1 MYFLLETL
9 IWLRNFALFIVA
21 AKILM
26 QDFGLRLKER
36 IYFLLVSVLIVI
48 IVIVAAF
55 REWNHLT
62 NVVMDILFVLSI
74 GLYVYKLKSYS
85 LKKSIILT
93 MLSVGIA
100 SLIFGFSSLLS
111 SPFRLDW
118 VLFLL
123 SSLTMVVSLFLLHL
137 IVRRTK
143 NIRKAISENKRMQT
157 FLLCILIL
165 FLVVTSVV
173 SGFGFLGLLNTG
185 DSVGLLRMFAV
196 TVLLY
201 GLITV
206 SLSILFFKSLTIRL
220 QAKHE
225 LQLKEAEQSTLGHY
239 TSELEQQQTAMRN
252 FKHDYQNILTSI
264 GAFLDE
270 NDLAG
275 LKEYY
280 TSEIQ
285 VASEIIT
292 KGNLALEPLSKIKVR
307 EIKSILAAKLMLAQ
321 HMDVNA
327 AFEADEIIDHIP
339 ADSVVLVRM
348 LGILLDNA
356 VEAVVELG
364 HGNLRVACFKDG
376 ADILFI
382 VQNTCR
388 TDVPSLQQL
397 EISGFSTKGEGRG
410 LGLATL
416 IGLANAE
423 SNITLETSVKDETF
437 TQMIRVGGDT

>member
-74 GLYVYKLKSYS
+74 GLYAYKLKSYS

-100 SLIFGFSSLLS
+100 SLIFGLSSLLF

-123 SSLTMVVSLFLLHL
+123 SSLTMMVSLFLLHL

-196 TVLLY
+196 
-201 GLITV
+201 
-206 SLSILFFKSLTIRL
+206 
-220 QAKHE
+220 
-225 LQLKEAEQSTLGHY
+225 
-239 TSELEQQQTAMRN
+239 
-252 FKHDYQNILTSI
+252 
-264 GAFLDE
+264 
-270 NDLAG
+270 
-275 LKEYY
+275 
-280 TSEIQ
+280 
-285 VASEIIT
+285 
-292 KGNLALEPLSKIKVR
+292 P
-307 EIKSILAAKLMLAQ
+307 
-321 HMDVNA
+321 
-327 AFEADEIIDHIP
+327 
-339 ADSVVLVRM
+339 
-348 LGILLDNA
+348 
-356 VEAVVELG
+356 
-364 HGNLRVACFKDG
+364 
-376 ADILFI
+376 
-382 VQNTCR
+382 
-388 TDVPSLQQL
+388 
-397 EISGFSTKGEGRG
+397 FS
-410 LGLATL
+410 
-416 IGLANAE
+416 
-423 SNITLETSVKDETF
+423 SMV
-437 TQMIRVGGDT
+437 